1 MRLNSRDDEPL
12 CGAFESDPGDR
23 VCSLS
28 RGQTQMHLVRCGI
41 LPVFGALESDPR
53 FSPRGQIQMQ
63 PTPFNHRNDHLHLSP
78 TPSFADHAHLSLTPV
93 RPFGTQA
100 ACQCL

>member
-1 MRLNSRDDEPL
+1 MTARFLGGQTQVRLNPRDDEPL

-53 FSPRGQIQMQ
+53 FSPKGSDSNATNTIQSSQ
-63 PTPFNHRNDHLHLSP
+63 
-78 TPSFADHAHLSLTPV
+78 
-93 RPFGTQA
+93 
-100 ACQCL
+100 